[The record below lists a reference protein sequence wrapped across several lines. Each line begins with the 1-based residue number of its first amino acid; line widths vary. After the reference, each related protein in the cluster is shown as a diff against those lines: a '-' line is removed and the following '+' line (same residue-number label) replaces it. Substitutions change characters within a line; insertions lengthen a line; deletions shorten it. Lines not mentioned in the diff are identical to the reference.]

1 MNKAHQ
7 SEIVEIFGEIDAVR
21 TQDPFSIFDERVL
34 SFIGDLAQELK
45 LHKDIADFPDL
56 QTFSFWARKNN
67 LNLMKTQYRNSLD
80 RRGLG
85 IAFHIT
91 PSNVPTNFLY
101 SLVFGLLSGNA
112 NIIRLTSR
120 NYPQIK
126 VVIDALNL
134 IKHKQSHLEVLNRI
148 CLIRYEKIDSITESI
163 LKFSDIKILWG
174 SDETLQLIRSL
185 KQPIDCRE
193 LLFINKHSV
202 SLLSADYLIKLKQ
215 NPKHEYKTF
224 IKEFY
229 RDTFLFDQNGCS
241 SPTHIYWLGSEKQVS
256 LVRKFFW
263 QDLQKLIKLNYS
275 LDYGLSMRKFT
286 EACKFLAQ
294 ESTVEIFK
302 HFDNWLHLFWVNNE
316 YSPSK
321 AQRLRFGS
329 FTESRIDSLS
339 QFASQVDSRV
349 QTVTYKG
356 LKIENIM
363 RSLKSHPKS
372 GIDRIVPVGT
382 AVSMDINWDGM
393 DIPIMLSKQWGVK

>member
-1 MNKAHQ
+1 MNKAN
-7 SEIVEIFGEIDAVR
+7 ELGVIEIFGEVKVVR
-21 TQDPFSIFDERVL
+21 KQDPLNIFDERVL

-45 LHKDIADFPDL
+45 SCKEIVDLPDL

-67 LNLMKTQYRNSLD
+67 LSLMKNKYGESMA

-85 IAFHIT
+85 VAFHIT

-112 NIIRLTSR
+112 NIIRLTSKD
-120 NYPQIK
+120 YPQIR
-126 VVIDALNL
+126 VVTDTLNL
-134 IKHKQSHLEVLNRI
+134 IKNKQRHLEVLNRI

-163 LKFSDIKILWG
+163 LNFSDIKILWG
-174 SDETLQLIRSL
+174 SDETLQLIRGL
-185 KQPIDCRE
+185 KQPVDCRE
-193 LLFINKHSV
+193 LLFINKHSI
-202 SLLSADYLIKLKQ
+202 SLLSADYLIELNQKRKS
-215 NPKHEYKTF
+215 EYETF

-241 SPTHIYWLGSEKQVS
+241 SPTHVYWVGSEKQVI

-263 QDLQKLIKLNYS
+263 QDLQAFIKSNYS

-294 ESTVEIFK
+294 NPTVELFY
-302 HFDNWLHLFWVNNE
+302 HFGNWLYLFWFNSDHLTSNSE
-316 YSPSK
+316 
-321 AQRLRFGS
+321 RLRFGS
-329 FTESRIDSLS
+329 FIESRIDSLT
-339 QFASQVDSRV
+339 QFANQVDNRV

-356 LKIENIM
+356 FKLENIM
-363 RSLKSHPKS
+363 DLVKSNPKS

-382 AVSMDINWDGM
+382 AISMDINWDGM
-393 DIPIMLSKQWGVK
+393 DIPLMLSKQWGVK